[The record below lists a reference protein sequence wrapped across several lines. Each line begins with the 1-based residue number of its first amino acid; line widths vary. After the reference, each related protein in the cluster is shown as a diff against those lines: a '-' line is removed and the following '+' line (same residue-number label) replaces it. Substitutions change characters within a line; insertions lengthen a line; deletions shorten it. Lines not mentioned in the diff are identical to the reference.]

1 LISGD
6 GTNLLEHEAKILF
19 RQYHISTPRGLFF
32 QGMDGIADS
41 LGNLNFPIIVK
52 AQTTVGGRGK
62 AGAIRT
68 ALHGQEALE
77 ASERLLGMHVTGR
90 KVHGVLLEEMIDA
103 SREIYLAITIDQH
116 SRCPLL
122 LTGCAGGMD
131 VEGMPPHTMRRWSL
145 DPLQPLPDDVLD
157 QATYFLLRGDPGMKE
172 VRSTIGAMWRL
183 FRNMDCELVEIN
195 PLMITDSGKAIAA
208 DAKVAID
215 DDSLYRHPE
224 FLDRFGRD
232 LTELERMARD
242 KGFNLVE
249 LPGDIGVLAN
259 GAGLTMAALDTLQ
272 RYGGRGGTFLDL
284 GGTDD
289 PDRISEALGLLSYDL
304 ARGRIRSLLVCIFG
318 GITRCDTVADAMMH
332 TITDRNVKARTV
344 VRLRGNNEDEAAQM
358 LRLANFN
365 VHTDLDDACLQAV
378 KVRT

>member
-1 LISGD
+1 M
-6 GTNLLEHEAKILF
+6 NLLEHEAKGLF
-19 RQYHISTPRGLFF
+19 RRYRISTPRGSFF
-32 QGMDGIADS
+32 QDMNGIAPS
-41 LGNLNFPIIVK
+41 LVNLKFPVMVK

-68 ALHGQEALE
+68 ALHDQEALE
-77 ASERLLGMHVTGR
+77 ACERILGMHVAGM
-90 KVHGVLLEEMIDA
+90 KVHGVLVEEMIEA
-103 SREIYLAITIDQH
+103 SRELYLAIIIDQRT
-116 SRCPLL
+116 RCPLL

-131 VEGMPPHTMRRWSL
+131 VENMPTHTMKRWVL
-145 DPLQPLPDDVLD
+145 DPLEPLSEDVLD
-157 QATYFLLRGDPGMKE
+157 QASNFLLRGDPGTKE
-172 VRSTIGAMWRL
+172 VRSTIAAMWRL

-215 DDSLYRHPE
+215 DDSLFRHAE
-224 FLDRFGRD
+224 LLDRYGRD
-232 LTELERMARD
+232 LTELEKMAKS

-272 RYGGRGGTFLDL
+272 RYGGKGGTFLDL

-289 PDRISEALGLLSYDL
+289 PDRISEALGLLSYDM

-332 TITDRNVKARTV
+332 TITDKNVKARTV
-344 VRLRGNNEDEAAQM
+344 VRLRGNNEEEAAKM
-358 LRLANFN
+358 LRLAKFN
-365 VHTDLDDACLQAV
+365 VHIDLDDACLQAV

>member
-1 LISGD
+1 MSGD
-6 GTNLLEHEAKILF
+6 GMNLLEHEAKGLF
-19 RQYHISTPRGLFF
+19 RRYRISTPRGLFH
-32 QGMDGIADS
+32 QDMNGVAGS
-41 LGNLNFPIIVK
+41 LANLKFPIMVK

-68 ALHGQEALE
+68 ALHGQEAVE
-77 ASERLLGMHVTGR
+77 ACERILSMRVAGQ
-90 KVHGVLLEEMIDA
+90 KVHGVLLEEMVDA
-103 SREIYLAITIDQH
+103 SREIYLAITIDQR
-116 SRCPLL
+116 SRSPLL
-122 LTGCAGGMD
+122 LVGCAGGMD
-131 VEGMPPHTMRRWSL
+131 VESMPSHTIKGWNL
-145 DPLQPLPDDVLD
+145 DPLVPLPDEVLD
-157 QATYFLLRGDPGMKE
+157 QASQFLLRGDPGTKE
-172 VRSTIGAMWRL
+172 VRSIIGAMWRL

-195 PLMITDSGKAIAA
+195 PLMITDSGKAVAA

-224 FLDRFGRD
+224 FLDRDGRD
-232 LTELERMARD
+232 LTDLEKLAKD

-289 PDRISEALGLLSYDL
+289 PNRISEALGLLSYDM

-332 TITDRNVKARTV
+332 TITDRNVKTRTV
-344 VRLRGNNEDEAAQM
+344 VRLRGNNEEEAAKM

-365 VHTDLDDACLQAV
+365 VHIDLDEACLQAV
-378 KVRT
+378 KVRA

>member
-1 LISGD
+1 MNGD
-6 GTNLLEHEAKILF
+6 GMNLLEHEAKGLF
-19 RQYHISTPRGLFF
+19 RRYRISTPRGLFF
-32 QGMDGIADS
+32 QDMNGIADS
-41 LGNLNFPIIVK
+41 LANLKFPIMVK

-68 ALHGQEALE
+68 ALHSQETLE
-77 ASERLLGMHVTGR
+77 ACERILGMRVAGM
-90 KVHGVLLEEMIDA
+90 KVHGVLLEEMVEA
-103 SREIYLAITIDQH
+103 SREIYLAITIDQR

-122 LTGCAGGMD
+122 LAGSAGGMD
-131 VEGMPPHTMRRWSL
+131 VENMPSHTIKGWSL
-145 DPLQPLPDDVLD
+145 DPLEPLSEEVLD
-157 QATYFLLRGDPGMKE
+157 QASQFLLRGGPGSKE
-172 VRSTIGAMWRL
+172 VRSIIGAMWRL

-195 PLMITDSGKAIAA
+195 PLMITDSGKAVAA

-224 FLDRFGRD
+224 FLDRYGRD
-232 LTELERMARD
+232 LTELEKLAKD

-289 PDRISEALGLLSYDL
+289 PDRISEALGLLSYDM

-318 GITRCDTVADAMMH
+318 GITKCDTVADAMMH
-332 TITDRNVKARTV
+332 TITDKNVKARTV
-344 VRLRGNNEDEAAQM
+344 VRLRGNNEEEAAKM

-365 VHTDLDDACLQAV
+365 VHIDLDDACLQAV

>member
-1 LISGD
+1 MSGD
-6 GTNLLEHEAKILF
+6 GMNLLESEAKTLF
-19 RQYHISTPRGLFF
+19 RRYRISTPRGLFF
-32 QGMDGIADS
+32 PDMNGIAGS
-41 LGNLNFPIIVK
+41 LDNLRFPLMVK

-62 AGAIRT
+62 AGGIRT

-77 ASERLLGMHVTGR
+77 ACERILGMHVSGS

-103 SREIYLAITIDQH
+103 SREIYLAITIDQP

-122 LTGCAGGMD
+122 LAGSAGGMD
-131 VEGMPPHTMRRWSL
+131 VENMPSHTMRRWNI
-145 DPLQPLPDDVLD
+145 DPLEPFPEEVLD
-157 QATYFLLRGDPGMKE
+157 QASHFLLRGDQGSKE
-172 VRSTIGAMWRL
+172 VRSTIEAMWRL
-183 FRNMDCELVEIN
+183 FKNMDCELVEIN

-208 DAKVAID
+208 DAKVSID
-215 DDSLYRHPE
+215 DDALSRHTE
-224 FLDRFGRD
+224 FLDRYGRD
-232 LTELERMARD
+232 LTELERLARD

-249 LPGDIGVLAN
+249 LSGDIGVLAN

-289 PDRISEALGLLSYDL
+289 PNRVSEALGLLSYDL

-318 GITRCDTVADAMMH
+318 GITKCDTVADAMMH

-365 VHTDLDDACLQAV
+365 VHIDLDDACLQAV
-378 KVRT
+378 KVRE

>member
-1 LISGD
+1 MNGD
-6 GTNLLEHEAKILF
+6 GMNLLEHEAKDHF
-19 RQYHISTPRGLFF
+19 RRYRISTPRGLFHRD
-32 QGMDGIADS
+32 MTGIAGS
-41 LGNLNFPIIVK
+41 LANLGFPLIVK

-62 AGAIRT
+62 AGGIHT
-68 ALHGQEALE
+68 AMHAQEALE
-77 ASERLLGMHVTGR
+77 ACERILGMHVAGM

-103 SREIYLAITIDQH
+103 PREIYLAITIDQP

-122 LTGCAGGMD
+122 LAGCAGGMD
-131 VEGMPPHTMRRWSL
+131 VESMPPQTIRRWTL
-145 DPLQPLPDDVLD
+145 DPMLPLSDDVLD
-157 QATYFLLRGDPGMKE
+157 QASHFLLRGGLGTNE

-208 DAKVAID
+208 DAKVSID
-215 DDSLYRHPE
+215 DDSLFRHVE
-224 FLDRFGRD
+224 LLDRSGRD
-232 LTELERMARD
+232 LTDLEKMAKER
-242 KGFNLVE
+242 GFNLVE

-259 GAGLTMAALDTLQ
+259 GAGLTLAALDTLQ
-272 RYGGRGGTFLDL
+272 RYGGSGGTFLDL

-332 TITDRNVKARTV
+332 TIIDRNVKARTV
-344 VRLRGNNEDEAAQM
+344 VRLRGNNEEEAVQM

-365 VHTDLDDACLQAV
+365 VQTDLDEACQQAV

>member
-1 LISGD
+1 M
-6 GTNLLEHEAKILF
+6 NLLEHEAKILF
-19 RQYHISTPRGLFF
+19 RRYKISTPRGLFF
-32 QGMDGIADS
+32 KDMSGIAGS
-41 LGNLNFPIIVK
+41 LVNMRFPLMLK

-62 AGAIRT
+62 AGGVHT
-68 ALHGQEALE
+68 ALHAQEALE
-77 ASERLLGMHVTGR
+77 ASERILGMHVAGR

-103 SREIYLAITIDQH
+103 SREIYLAITIDQR

-122 LTGCAGGMD
+122 LAGCAGGMD
-131 VEGMPPHTMRRWSL
+131 VESMPPQTMGRWTI
-145 DPLQPLPDDVLD
+145 DPLEPLSDDVLD
-157 QATYFLLRGDPGMKE
+157 QVTQFLLRGGPGTDE

-195 PLMITDSGKAIAA
+195 PLMIADSGKAVAA

-215 DDSLYRHPE
+215 DDSLFRHAE
-224 FLDRFGRD
+224 LLDRYGRD
-232 LTELERMARD
+232 LTELEKMAKD

-259 GAGLTMAALDTLQ
+259 GAGLTMAALDSLQ
-272 RYGGRGGTFLDL
+272 RHGGMGGTFLDL

-289 PDRISEALGLLSYDL
+289 PDRISEALGLLSYDM

-332 TITDRNVKARTV
+332 TITDKNVKARTV

-365 VHTDLDDACLQAV
+365 VYIDLEEACLQAV